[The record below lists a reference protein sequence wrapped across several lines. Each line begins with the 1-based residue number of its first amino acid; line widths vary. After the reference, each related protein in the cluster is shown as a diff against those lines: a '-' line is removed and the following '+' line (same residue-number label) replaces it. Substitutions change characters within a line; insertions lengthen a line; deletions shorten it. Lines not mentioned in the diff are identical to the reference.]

1 MTFANCYNWGVIKVS
16 DEEFEQI
23 VRQAIDD
30 IPEKYAANIKNLA
43 FVVEDEPS
51 AEQRKRLKLHKG
63 ASLYGLYEGLPLTR
77 RAANYNLVLPD
88 KITIFKNP
96 ITAACQTIEQLEIQ
110 VRHTVWHEVAHYY
123 GLGHGRIRELEN
135 G

>member
-1 MTFANCYNWGVIKVS
+1 MIHIS
-16 DEEFEQI
+16 DEEFEKI

-30 IPEKYAANIKNLA
+30 IPEKYGANIKNLA

-51 AEQRKRLKLHKG
+51 VEQRKRLKLHQG
-63 ASLYGLYEGLPLTR
+63 TSLYGLYEGLPLTQR
-77 RAANYNLVLPD
+77 SANYSLVLPD

-96 ITAACQTIEQLEIQ
+96 ITAACQTTEQLEIQ

-123 GLGHGRIRELEN
+123 GLGHNRIDELEN
-135 G
+135 GYNKKP